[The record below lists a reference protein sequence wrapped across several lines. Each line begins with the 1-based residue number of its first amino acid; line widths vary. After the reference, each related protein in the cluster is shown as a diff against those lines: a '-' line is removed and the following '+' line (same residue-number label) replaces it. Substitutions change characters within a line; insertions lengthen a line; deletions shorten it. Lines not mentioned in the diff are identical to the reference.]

1 MESFEDLAE
10 EIAAL
15 ERRVADAIYDAVRAQ
30 LRQGEADAAKA
41 TERQLSRVRRSLQKA
56 EHLLRHYED
65 E

>member
-1 MESFEDLAE
+1 MESFKDLAE

-30 LRQGEADAAKA
+30 LREGEADTAKA
-41 TERQLSRVRRSLQKA
+41 IERELSKVRRSLQKA
-56 EHLLRHYED
+56 EHVLRHYED